1 MADVEMLRKLAGLEP
16 DQRGRHIGHQKS
28 RNRKTIFR
36 SERTGVTLG
45 HQEVQQVFF
54 TFKLVSER
62 TDGAFELAFLVVAEV
77 GKANSMAAPNVIKQ
91 IREDGP
97 RAFGFFL
104 ARVEGHS

>member
-1 MADVEMLRKLAGLEP
+1 MADVQVLGILAWFQP
-16 DQRGRHIGHQKS
+16 DQSGRHIGHQKS

-36 SERTGVTLG
+36 SQRAGVTLG
-45 HQEVQQVFF
+45 DKEVQQVFLAF
-54 TFKLVSER
+54 ELVSER

-77 GKANSMAAPNVIKQ
+77 GKANSLAAPNVIKQ